1 MEEFETLSDAEK
13 ASSVR
18 SKIKNIQH
26 QKYNVELDILAESAV
41 SNPDNDRI
49 AQWQIQLED
58 LGLREA
64 ALKEQ
69 LAELVP

>member
-13 ASSVR
+13 ALSIR

-41 SNPDNDRI
+41 SNPDSNRI
-49 AQWQIQLED
+49 AEWQIQLSD
-58 LGLREA
+58 LGLRET
-64 ALKEQ
+64 ALQEE
-69 LAELVP
+69 LASLVP